1 MTPTLPQTKFA
12 ESHDDW
18 RLLRIY
24 TYYRLLLAA
33 LLLVLF
39 SINPNNPLLGSEN
52 PKLFLISGAAYL
64 LIAVSN
70 LVISQRLRS
79 EPRLQA
85 FFFVL
90 IDIIFI
96 TLIMHANGGPT
107 AQLSLLYLVMVAAG
121 NILLPDKRG
130 PLIAA
135 IASIAVLYEQ
145 FYFTLNNYERIS
157 SANLVQASILGIS
170 FFAIALFS
178 QLISHRFRQVEAL
191 ALQKSLEVESLQQLN
206 EQIINR
212 MHTGVLVVN
221 PERELLLYNNAAQQL
236 LGIND
241 IHKTDHLKNISGTI
255 DAGLLA
261 WRQNLM
267 IRPLVFKNQATYPEI
282 NVSYMQL
289 DIQNKESNI
298 LIFLENTAQMTQ
310 KAQQLKLA
318 SLGRL
323 TASIAHEIRNP
334 LGAISHAAQLL
345 IESEDIKG
353 PDARLLKII
362 EQHCVRVNN
371 IVETVLQLS
380 RRQKSTPQ
388 LLNLKVWLDNF
399 IDEYHQT
406 NHQQKTII
414 FQSTDNILIR
424 FDTDQLY
431 QVIYNMVNNAF
442 RYSAKNGHHT
452 IELMADVDDL
462 TQLPYLEIYDLGPGV
477 ALENQKNL
485 FEPFFTT
492 EKNGTGLG
500 LYLSKELCE
509 ANQAH
514 LDYLPQPEGACF
526 RITFSHPNRLI

>member
-1 MTPTLPQTKFA
+1 MTYSQNQKFI

-24 TYYRLLLAA
+24 TYYRLALAA
-33 LLLVLF
+33 LLLGLF
-39 SINPNNPLLGSEN
+39 SINPNNPLLGTEN
-52 PKLFLISGAAYL
+52 PQLFLTASIFYL
-64 LIAVSN
+64 VITVSN
-70 LVISQRLRS
+70 LLISQRLRS

-85 FFFVL
+85 FFFIL

-96 TLIMHANGGPT
+96 TLTMHANGGPT
-107 AQLSLLYLVMVAAG
+107 TQLSLLYLVMVAAG
-121 NILLPDKRG
+121 NILLPDRRG

-145 FYFTLNNYERIS
+145 FYFTLTNYDKIS
-157 SANLVQASILGIS
+157 SANLGQASILGLS
-170 FFAIALFS
+170 FFAVALFS
-178 QLISHRFRQVEAL
+178 QLISHRFRQVEAF
-191 ALQKSLEVESLQQLN
+191 ALQKSLEVENLQKLN

-221 PERELLLYNNAAQQL
+221 PERELLLHNGAAKQL
-236 LGIND
+236 LGVHNF
-241 IHKTDHLKNISGTI
+241 TQTTSLKDVSSTI

-267 IRPLVFKNQATYPEI
+267 IRPLVFKNQPAYPEV

-289 DIQNKESNI
+289 DTKKEDSNI

-353 PDARLLKII
+353 PDIRLLKII
-362 EQHCVRVNN
+362 EQHCSRVNT
-371 IVETVLQLS
+371 IIETVLQLS

-388 LLNLKVWLDNF
+388 LLNLKIWLEHF
-399 IDEYHQT
+399 IDEYQQT
-406 NHQQKTII
+406 NHEQKNITLH
-414 FQSTDNILIR
+414 SSDNILIR
-424 FDTDQLY
+424 FDPDQLF

-442 RYSAKNGHHT
+442 RYSAKNNHDS
-452 IELMADVDDL
+452 IKLIADIDPL
-462 TQLPYLEIYDLGPGV
+462 TQLPYLEVYDLGPGV
-477 ALENQKNL
+477 AADNQKNL

-514 LDYLPQPEGACF
+514 LDYLPQSEGACF

>member
-1 MTPTLPQTKFA
+1 MQQTPIDFV

-24 TYYRLLLAA
+24 AAYRVVLAF
-33 LLLVLF
+33 LLVSLF
-39 SINPNNPLLGSEN
+39 SINPNNPLIGASNTL
-52 PKLFLISGAAYL
+52 LFLTTSIIYLFVAAL
-64 LIAVSN
+64 GLILSTK
-70 LVISQRLRS
+70 LRS

-85 FFFVL
+85 FIF
-90 IDIIFI
+90 IIFDIVAI
-96 TLIMHANGGPT
+96 TFMMHANGGPT
-107 AQLSLLYLVMVAAG
+107 IQLSMLYLVMVAAG
-121 NILLPDKRG
+121 NILLPGKRG

-135 IASIAVLYEQ
+135 VAALAVLYEQ
-145 FYFTLNNYERIS
+145 FYFILTNFERV
-157 SANLVQASILGIS
+157 SAENLGQASILGLS
-170 FFAIALFS
+170 FFAVAGFS

-191 ALQKSLEVESLQQLN
+191 ALHKSLEVENLQKLN

-221 PERELLLYNNAAQQL
+221 QQRHLLLLNTAAKQL
-236 LGIND
+236 LGLNNVLVGCN
-241 IHKTDHLKNISGTI
+241 LKSLNPIL

-261 WRQNLM
+261 WQQNLM
-267 IRPLVFKNQATYPEI
+267 LKPLIFKSQPAFPEV
-282 NVSYMQL
+282 NVSYMKL
-289 DIQNKESNI
+289 ESSYANNT

-323 TASIAHEIRNP
+323 TANIAHEIRNP

-345 IESEDIKG
+345 NESEDINGADK
-353 PDARLLKII
+353 RLLTII
-362 EQHCVRVNN
+362 EQHCHRVNT
-371 IVETVLQLS
+371 IIETILQLS

-388 LLNLKVWLDNF
+388 LINLKEWLDNF
-399 IDEYHQT
+399 IDEFTHTSAQEK
-406 NHQQKTII
+406 QII
-414 FQSTDNILIR
+414 FHTDAEVLIR

-431 QVIYNMVNNAF
+431 QVVYNMVNNAF
-442 RYSAKNGHHT
+442 RYSAKNSHNT
-452 IELMADVDDL
+452 IEMIADVNNIN
-462 TQLPYLEIYDLGPGV
+462 QLPYLEIYDLGPGV
-477 ALENQKNL
+477 TPENEKNL

-500 LYLSKELCE
+500 LYLARELCE

-514 LDYLPQPEGACF
+514 LDYIPQPEGACF